1 MSYYAPV
8 PAAVAPTYIAAPGYN
23 IGAYQDP
30 CAICC
35 PCCVPGTVCNQ
46 CCTCCTE
53 WCAIVSA
60 LACCCYC
67 CR

>member
-1 MSYYAPV
+1 MNYSRV
-8 PAAVAPTYIAAPGYN
+8 PIGVAPTYVATPGYN

-46 CCTCCTE
+46 CCNCCT
-53 WCAIVSA
+53 
-60 LACCCYC
+60 
-67 CR
+67 